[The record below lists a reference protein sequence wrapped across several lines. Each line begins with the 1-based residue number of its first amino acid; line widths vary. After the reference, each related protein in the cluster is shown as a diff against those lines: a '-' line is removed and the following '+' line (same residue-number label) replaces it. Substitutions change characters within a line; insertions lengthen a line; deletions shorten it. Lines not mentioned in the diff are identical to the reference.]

1 MAKNQLFRILPDT
14 EIIQEILE
22 TFGLTSLNDTN
33 YFTKETI
40 QENETIDKLI
50 EIKDKLREYY
60 LPCKQT
66 YIDDINKKRCIV
78 ILRQFIRVHGYALIS
93 KERYI
98 NGKKMNVYRL
108 IVDDVPKKPKKK
120 IKEPIVIS
128 FS

>member
-22 TFGLTSLNDTN
+22 AFGLTSLNDTN

-66 YIDDINKKRCIV
+66 YIDNINEKRCIV

>member
-22 TFGLTSLNDTN
+22 AFGLTSLNDTN

-66 YIDDINKKRCIV
+66 YIDNINDKRCIV

-108 IVDDVPKKPKKK
+108 IVDDVPKTPKKK

>member
-66 YIDDINKKRCIV
+66 YIDDINEKRCIV